1 LNDISLPRAAT
12 VSDSS
17 AAPPNQAAPV
27 VSVIVAV
34 LNEENHVDELIR
46 SILAQDLD
54 ESMELLLIDG
64 MSTDKTR
71 ERILAATESSRLPNR
86 QIRVLD
92 NPKRRSP
99 YAFNIGIREARGE
112 FFCLFGAHASYEP
125 NYIREC
131 LSVIRSSPNRV
142 ACGGVIRT
150 LSNGSFQGDLTV
162 DVLTNPF
169 GSSKTSFRT
178 QGAGTV
184 DNIPFPVIRVSELRD
199 AGGYDE
205 RLHRNEDNE
214 MNGRLIER
222 GVELRITDKTT
233 ASYYPVGT
241 TRKLMA
247 YGRRNGWWNAKMIA
261 LGLSGLRIRHFVPS
275 AFVVG
280 LIGATAAGSLGRGLI
295 RRLGLFGMAAAL
307 GTHFALGTKETLNT
321 QTRTKG
327 PARLLV
333 PFLIMGFHLSYGY
346 GTISYLFSKK
356 EPGT

>member
-1 LNDISLPRAAT
+1 M
-12 VSDSS
+12 
-17 AAPPNQAAPV
+17 

-46 SILAQDLD
+46 SILAQDIED
-54 ESMELLLIDG
+54 SMEVLLIDG

-71 ERILAATESSRLPNR
+71 ERIIAAAQSCRQPNR
-86 QIRVLD
+86 QIRCLD

-112 FFCLFGAHASYEP
+112 FFCLFGAHATYEP

-131 LSVIRSSPNRV
+131 LSLIRSSPERV

-184 DNIPFPVIRVSELRD
+184 DNIPFPVIRVSELRE

-214 MNGRLIER
+214 MNGRLLER
-222 GVELRITDKTT
+222 GVELRITDRTS

-241 TRKLMA
+241 VKKLMA

-280 LIGATAAGSLGRGLI
+280 LLGATTVGTLGRGSL
-295 RRLGLFGMAAAL
+295 RRLGILGIVGAI
-307 GTHFALGTKETLNT
+307 GTHFALGTKETLETN
-321 QTRTKG
+321 TRTKG

-356 EPGT
+356 EPGTR